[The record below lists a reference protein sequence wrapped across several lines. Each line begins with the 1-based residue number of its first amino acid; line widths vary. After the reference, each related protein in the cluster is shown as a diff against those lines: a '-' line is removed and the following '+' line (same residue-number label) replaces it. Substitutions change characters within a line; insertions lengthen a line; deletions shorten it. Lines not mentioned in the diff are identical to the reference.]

1 MTSENTGPNG
11 SGSDSSPSNGSASGG
26 SSGGSSAEGSSAGP
40 PDAPPHHT
48 DLPPVRGEPTGI
60 DPLTLARGVAVTR
73 IALGAA
79 LLLAPRWVTQPW
91 LQAARPAPD
100 AATAWRVA
108 GSRDIAL
115 GVGTVMATKHES
127 SGLRG
132 WLEAGALAD
141 GLDVLSLLQDRSLHP
156 AARTACLVPAAATA
170 ALSGYL
176 ARRLSS
182 PMGR

>member
-1 MTSENTGPNG
+1 MTSANTGGNG
-11 SGSDSSPSNGSASGG
+11 SGSDSPPSNGSASGG
-26 SSGGSSAEGSSAGP
+26 SSGDPSTSP
-40 PDAPPHHT
+40 QHHT

-60 DPLTLARGVAVTR
+60 DPMTLARGVAVAR
-73 IALGAA
+73 IAVGAA

-91 LQAARPAPD
+91 LRGTPAPD
-100 AATAWRVA
+100 AVTAWRVA

-115 GVGTVMATKHES
+115 GVGTAMAVKHGS

-141 GLDVLSLLQDRSLHP
+141 GLDVLSLLRDQSLQP
-156 AARTACLVPAAATA
+156 AARTASLVPAAATA
-170 ALSGYL
+170 ALGGYL

-182 PMGR
+182 PMGH

>member
-1 MTSENTGPNG
+1 MSSERT
-11 SGSDSSPSNGSASGG
+11 GSDGSPSNGSASEGPAGG
-26 SSGGSSAEGSSAGP
+26 SASGSA
-40 PDAPPHHT
+40 APPRDT

-60 DPLTLARGVAVTR
+60 DPMTVARGVAVTR

-91 LQAARPAPD
+91 LRAVRPAPD
-100 AATAWRVA
+100 AVTAWRVA

-115 GVGTVMATKHES
+115 GVGMVMAAKHES

-132 WLEAGALAD
+132 WLDAGALAD
-141 GLDVLSLLQDRSLHP
+141 GLDVVSLLRDRSLHP
-156 AARTACLVPAAATA
+156 AARTAAIVPAAATA

-176 ARRLSS
+176 ARRLGSS
-182 PMGR
+182 MGH

>member
-1 MTSENTGPNG
+1 MTSETTGSNG
-11 SGSDSSPSNGSASGG
+11 SGSDGSPSNGSGSAGSASGG
-26 SSGGSSAEGSSAGP
+26 SSA
-40 PDAPPHHT
+40 APQHHT

-60 DPLTLARGVAVTR
+60 DPMTLARGVAVAR

-91 LQAARPAPD
+91 VQGARPAAD
-100 AATAWRVA
+100 AVTAWRVA

-115 GVGTVMATKHES
+115 GVGTAMAVKHGS
-127 SGLRG
+127 PGLRG

-141 GLDVLSLLQDRSLHP
+141 GLDVLSLLRDRSLHP
-156 AARTACLVPAAATA
+156 AARTASLVPAAGTA
-170 ALSGYL
+170 ALCGYL
-176 ARRLSS
+176 ARRLSN